1 MWERSGLW
9 TTHTLTWLGSKH
21 SRPATNDELD
31 GVVAS
36 YRKLGLEVG
45 LLRHELVLLVVE
57 VGNGAGF
64 GLEAVEEIFL
74 LLVQLGQVGLE
85 LLAEFLL
92 LLEVGLG
99 GGGLVFKS
107 LDLILDA
114 GDVEQRLDLLPQ
126 TVPGPGAHLQ
136 VAAQVAL
143 DNAQGDT
150 ANRILKGFE
159 WPGKNGWMD
168 NLPLVLQLLVLLAGV
183 VSADE
188 GLHPGDDLGQFVI
201 SHLLKLTQDSGLE
214 EDLWFFVWF
223 CTGAETK
230 N

>member
-1 MWERSGLW
+1 M
-9 TTHTLTWLGSKH
+9 
-21 SRPATNDELD
+21 
-31 GVVAS
+31 VAS

-45 LLRHELVLLVVE
+45 LLRHELVLLLVE

-107 LDLILDA
+107 LDLILDT

-150 ANRILKGFE
+150 ANRILKVFE

-168 NLPLVLQLLVLLAGV
+168 GWMRGKNLPLVLQLLVLLAGV

-223 CTGAETK
+223 CPGADGRNWRMRIRINIPFSVNGIGEAK
-230 N
+230 KKVKC

>member
-1 MWERSGLW
+1 MEF
-9 TTHTLTWLGSKH
+9 
-21 SRPATNDELD
+21 
-31 GVVAS
+31 
-36 YRKLGLEVG
+36 
-45 LLRHELVLLVVE
+45 
-57 VGNGAGF
+57 GNGAGF
-64 GLEAVEEIFL
+64 GLKAVQEIFL
-74 LLVQLGQVGLE
+74 LLVQFGQVGLE

-92 LLEVGLG
+92 FLEIGLG
-99 GGGLVFKS
+99 SGGLVFES
-107 LDLILDA
+107 LDLILDT

-150 ANRILKGFE
+150 VEIAQ
-159 WPGKNGWMD
+159 KNNFGPINSSPEEEMK

-201 SHLLKLTQDSGLE
+201 THLLKLTQHSGLE
-214 EDLWFFVWF
+214 EDLCVFRCVRDFVWN
-223 CTGAETK
+223 ALK
-230 N
+230 

>member
-1 MWERSGLW
+1 M
-9 TTHTLTWLGSKH
+9 
-21 SRPATNDELD
+21 
-31 GVVAS
+31 
-36 YRKLGLEVG
+36 
-45 LLRHELVLLVVE
+45 E

-64 GLEAVEEIFL
+64 GLKAVQEIFL
-74 LLVQLGQVGLE
+74 LLVQFGQIGFE

-92 LLEVGLG
+92 FLEIGLG
-99 GGGLVFKS
+99 SGGLVFKS
-107 LDLILDA
+107 LDLILDT

-150 ANRILKGFE
+150 VEIAQ
-159 WPGKNGWMD
+159 KNNFGPINSSPEEEMI

-201 SHLLKLTQDSGLE
+201 THLLKLTQHSGLE
-214 EDLWFFVWF
+214 EDLCVFRCVRDFVWN
-223 CTGAETK
+223 ALK
-230 N
+230 